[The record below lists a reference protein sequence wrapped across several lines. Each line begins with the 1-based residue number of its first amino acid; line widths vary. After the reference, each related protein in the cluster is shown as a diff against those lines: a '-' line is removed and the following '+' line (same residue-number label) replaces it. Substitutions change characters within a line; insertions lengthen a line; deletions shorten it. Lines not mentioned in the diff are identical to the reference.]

1 MTTIFTDIVEA
12 LYAGAKVATAAI
24 DQSWENMSYEP
35 TEGVPYARMT
45 LPVNLVDP
53 GMGVDGLNMHR
64 GIFEISL
71 FYPLGAG
78 ILPMRRQAD
87 VVAGIMGRGSEFS
100 YGSAAVRVESIT
112 PGAIIY
118 DKAWAQLPLNI
129 KWRCHAGN

>member
-12 LYAGAKVATAAI
+12 LYEGAKASTGGMEQA
-24 DQSWENMSYEP
+24 WENMGFEP
-35 TEGVPYARMT
+35 TEGVPYARMS
-45 LPVNLVDP
+45 LPVNIVDP

-71 FYPLGAG
+71 FYPLGTGA
-78 ILPMRRQAD
+78 IPMMQKAD
-87 VVAGIMGRGSEFS
+87 VVSGLMGRGSELTH
-100 YGSAAVRVESIT
+100 GSASVRVESISRG
-112 PGAIIY
+112 PILY

>member
-12 LYAGAKVATAAI
+12 LFEGARVATAGL
-24 DQSWENMSYEP
+24 DQAWENSAYEP
-35 TEGVPYARMT
+35 VEGRPYAKMST
-45 LPVNLVDP
+45 PVNKTDP
-53 GMGVDGLNMHR
+53 GMGQEGLNQHR

-78 ILPMRRQAD
+78 SLPALRMAD
-87 VVAGIMGRGSEFS
+87 HIAGVLARGSDLNF
-100 YGSAAVRVESIT
+100 GTAKVRVESVSR
-112 PGAIIY
+112 GAFIY